1 MISLLSSNMV
11 ISINSLFVKIKRGLS
26 IISTL
31 AKTIENDL
39 SILTIVRFLVNAVCE
54 YARWIRFIDKT
65 RNGVIAISK
74 SKHILLPEGKLST

>member
-1 MISLLSSNMV
+1 MTSLHSLNMV
-11 ISINSLFVKIKRGLS
+11 ISINSLFVNIKRGLS

-39 SILTIVRFLVNAVCE
+39 SILLTVRFLVDAVCE
-54 YARWIRFIDKT
+54 YARCFRFIDKT